1 MDNGAGM
8 KPGRTGR
15 EWWTLPLR
23 WARSRGGNF
32 GTMIGLLAPVFA
44 VSVAGGIDFL
54 SATSQKQAM
63 QTAADTAALAAVR
76 EASLKGWRME
86 FAEAISAAV
95 AEANYETHHASENYY
110 EVKSLVDVDRRQ
122 VTVIIEQDHYPYFF
136 AKAFPSPQL
145 RVEATARASG
155 STNICVIG
163 LDRSRSETIR
173 LADSATLTAAEC
185 AVFSN
190 SRSAT
195 GLAARDRSI
204 LHAQLTCTAG
214 GYGGALSNF
223 KSTPLT
229 DCPVAADPLASRPA
243 PPYPAGCDER
253 GLHLR
258 GGETKFKLE
267 PGVYCDGLTIEANA
281 EVILE
286 PGIYIIKDGPLVLG
300 SNASMQGRDVGF
312 YFTGKNASFLLES
325 GSSIDIE
332 AGRSGHMAGLLF
344 YQDRHADE
352 ADFLLR
358 SNRAS
363 NLLGTIY
370 LPNGNFII
378 DTNSR
383 VADAAA
389 YTAIVARSVTLLR
402 RPHVVLNADY
412 DATDVPVP
420 AGLGGDSA
428 IRLVR

>member
-1 MDNGAGM
+1 
-8 KPGRTGR
+8 
-15 EWWTLPLR
+15 
-23 WARSRGGNF
+23 
-32 GTMIGLLAPVFA
+32 MIGLLAPVFA
-44 VSVAGGIDFL
+44 VAVAGGIDFL

-76 EASLKGWRME
+76 EATLKGWRTE
-86 FAEAISAAV
+86 LAEAVSASV
-95 AEANYETHHASENYY
+95 AEANYETHHASANYFD
-110 EVKSLVDVDRRQ
+110 VKALVNVDQRQ

-136 AKAFPSPQL
+136 ARAFPSPQL

-163 LDRSRSETIR
+163 LDRSRAETVR
-173 LADSATLTAAEC
+173 LANSATLTAAEC

-195 GLAARDRSI
+195 GLAARDRSE

-214 GYGGALSNF
+214 GFAGPPSNF
-223 KSTPLT
+223 KSAPLT
-229 DCPVAADPLASRPA
+229 DCPEAADPLAKRPA
-243 PPYPAGCDER
+243 PTYPVGCEER
-253 GLHLR
+253 GLVVR
-258 GGETKFKLE
+258 GGTGKTTLE
-267 PGVYCDGLTIEANA
+267 PGVYCDGLTIDANA
-281 EVILE
+281 DVVLK
-286 PGIYIIKDGPLVLG
+286 PGVYIIKDGPLVLG

-325 GSSIDIE
+325 GSSVDIE
-332 AGRSGHMAGLLF
+332 AGRSGPMAGLLF
-344 YQDRHADE
+344 FQDRHADE
-352 ADFLLR
+352 AEFILR

-378 DTNSR
+378 DTNSK

-389 YTAIVARSVTLLR
+389 YTAIVARSVSLLR
-402 RPHVVLNADY
+402 QPHVVLNADY

-420 AGLGGDSA
+420 AGLGGNGA
-428 IRLVR
+428 VRLVR